1 MWVTQLTPTLSQV
14 RPQSM
19 AATQPD
25 ANMKR
30 NNGFLFPLTPPNFTL
45 LLVRMRY
52 YSSTGVQPWVFED
65 VWVLVMK
72 TRPQVLLLNPHAQ
85 LASLAPGGRHWP
97 KSPQTSI
104 QSGTSRLREKHQAF
118 FCGGEKHIMHVT
130 LPSFTARVFLPPWLI
145 LFPKGLSVCYL

>member
-30 NNGFLFPLTPPNFTL
+30 NNGFLFPTSPSQFYSAARSYSDAL
-45 LLVRMRY
+45 LFQH
-52 YSSTGVQPWVFED
+52 GVQPWVFED

-85 LASLAPGGRHWP
+85 LASLALGGWHWP

-104 QSGTSRLREKHQAF
+104 QSGISRSREKHQAF
-118 FCGGEKHIMHVT
+118 LGGTGGRNTYCTKQC
-130 LPSFTARVFLPPWLI
+130 LPLPQRCFFLQ
-145 LFPKGLSVCYL
+145 G